1 MTHGNQAGEGKGT
14 WSITMAGMVVGEKKG
29 GGGGRSNDIYL
40 FHFYNGTDEAIFA
53 YVKCLEGDEGWNG
66 SSIDLYIPSLSGR
79 SDTLQIDGSLQYC

>member
-1 MTHGNQAGEGKGT
+1 
-14 WSITMAGMVVGEKKG
+14 MVYNDGRNG
-29 GGGGRSNDIYL
+29 GWREERRGGGRSNDIYL